1 VSPVFQSIDNR
12 PHNINV
18 TNGDTVT
25 MSCKVAAEPTAVVVW
40 FRNGQPLDCRFTSC
54 SLYGSM

>member
-1 VSPVFQSIDNR
+1 MSPVFRSVADR

-25 MSCKVAAEPTAVVVW
+25 ISCKVAAEPRADVVW
-40 FRNGQPLDCRFTSC
+40 FRNGEPMDRRFTLC
-54 SLYGSM
+54 S